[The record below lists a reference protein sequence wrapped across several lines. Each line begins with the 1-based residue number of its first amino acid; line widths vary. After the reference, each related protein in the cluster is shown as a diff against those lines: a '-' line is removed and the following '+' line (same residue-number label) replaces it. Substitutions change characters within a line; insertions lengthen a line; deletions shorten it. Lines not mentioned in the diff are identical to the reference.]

1 VFELKYR
8 FFQQLLD
15 DHVIEL
21 LDKQNTIGIREN
33 PYKIDYVS
41 PRGISSIVRYYF
53 EQAGKDL
60 VVFSLK

>member
-1 VFELKYR
+1 MFELKYR

-33 PYKIDYVS
+33 PDKIDCVS

-53 EQAGKDL
+53 EQAGRDL